1 MEEGLATNWGN
12 VLSGEEEANQ
22 GPQVNPLNIE
32 GSTWSF
38 LDGDTIKDSET
49 GESVRL
55 RGIDTR
61 ETAKFLKDYGF
72 QEGELGGDAATAYI
86 WDLANKHGFNRVVKS
101 GDEGQFGRSLGDLV
115 NADGHSFVDTLLR
128 TGVVSPSRF
137 STESDLRKQGTLS
150 TQQKQTSMVDY
161 LYKS

>member
-61 ETAKFLKDYGF
+61 ETA
-72 QEGELGGDAATAYI
+72 
-86 WDLANKHGFNRVVKS
+86 
-101 GDEGQFGRSLGDLV
+101 FG
-115 NADGHSFVDTLLR
+115 TLLI
-128 TGVVSPSRF
+128 SM
-137 STESDLRKQGTLS
+137 DLIVL
-150 TQQKQTSMVDY
+150 
-161 LYKS
+161 